1 MAIAQVLAVG
11 VTAADSADVVVA
23 ANTTLSV
30 ALKNTSGAAPG
41 VDARIL
47 VKRKDDAGAYNVVDE
62 LHANRRQASFGEGT
76 YRFSRLAAANG
87 SCGLISG

>member
-1 MAIAQVLAVG
+1 
-11 VTAADSADVVVA
+11 
-23 ANTTLSV
+23 
-30 ALKNTSGAAPG
+30 
-41 VDARIL
+41 
-47 VKRKDDAGAYNVVDE
+47 VVDE